1 VLYPPEPISLMNF
14 SLLNSMKFFSLVSF
28 IRKKGIF
35 LLVHFEMNFEKLF
48 TELEIEMKDCPF
60 KLKPVPKPTKE
71 EIKNT
76 ENRLKFEFSED
87 FKEFH
92 KQIGPGNL
100 GRVKLFGITNELNGQ
115 NLIYACHRL
124 GKIFEQQKMIHS
136 FPMHELIIF
145 GQDMEHHSIY
155 YGWKREGDLIYSLG
169 KSTSL

>member
-1 VLYPPEPISLMNF
+1 
-14 SLLNSMKFFSLVSF
+14 
-28 IRKKGIF
+28 
-35 LLVHFEMNFEKLF
+35 MNFEKIF